1 MDGTYKGVAPCSFA
15 KVIGSVTVTLT
26 KKGSETKSYN
36 IEISDDNLDVNWSFP
51 DLLEGSGTSGNNSG
65 SSGADNSGGVG

>member
-1 MDGTYKGVAPCSFA
+1 MDGTYKGEEPSRFD
-15 KVIGSVTVTLT
+15 KVIGSVTVNLT
-26 KKGSETKSYN
+26 KKGRETKSYN

-65 SSGADNSGGVG
+65 SSGSDSSGGVG